1 MNKRSTAET
10 TRARERAT
18 SVLAHCELAQA
29 CTADTRSLIMRSARI
44 ENHPNRGPVYRLE
57 QPMADL
63 ALVLEGVMEVSHTS
77 ATGRRHVS
85 TYLRAGEVFGLI
97 PVIDGKSSTHDTWAR
112 GPLTVMRV
120 PRETVLH
127 CMATDPVF
135 LQAVMLEL
143 CNASRS
149 MSTQLAK
156 RALLPLR
163 ALTAWTLQDIAHR
176 HGFHRE
182 NARKLNLR
190 LSQDGLADLLGVTR
204 QSTNRELKQLER
216 EGLIRV
222 GVSEIEVLDI
232 AGLGLVASEP
242 H

>member
-1 MNKRSTAET
+1 MNKRSPAEL
-10 TRARERAT
+10 TRARERAA

-29 CTADTRSLIMRSARI
+29 CSADTRSLIMRSAHLD
-44 ENHPNRGPVYRLE
+44 NHPNRGPVYRFE
-57 QPMADL
+57 QPMTDL
-63 ALVLEGVMEVSHTS
+63 ALVLEGIMEVSHTS
-77 ATGRRHVS
+77 TTGRRHVNA
-85 TYLRAGEVFGLI
+85 YLRPGDVFGLI
-97 PVIDGKSSTHDTWAR
+97 PLIDGKPCTHDTWAR
-112 GPLTVMRV
+112 GPLTLMRV
-120 PRETVLH
+120 PRETLLH

-135 LQAVMLEL
+135 LKAVLLEL

-149 MSTQLAK
+149 ASTQLAK

-163 ALTAWTLQDIAHR
+163 ALTAWTLQDIASR
-176 HGFHRE
+176 HGFHCD
-182 NARKLNLR
+182 NSRKLNLR

-232 AGLGLVASEP
+232 TGLGLVANEA